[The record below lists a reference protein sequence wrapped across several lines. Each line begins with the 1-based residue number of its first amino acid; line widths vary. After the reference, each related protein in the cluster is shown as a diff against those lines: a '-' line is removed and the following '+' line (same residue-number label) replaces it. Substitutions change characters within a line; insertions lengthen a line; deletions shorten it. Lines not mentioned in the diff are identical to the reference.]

1 MTDEQREQA
10 DAYKAGY
17 RDGLRDAQSKTDKY
31 RELTRDLLPF
41 AEVGMEDTCPA
52 GRCFLYEECR
62 GKTDVHCHVE
72 ERMGKRLRELG
83 LM

>member
-1 MTDEQREQA
+1 MTKEH
-10 DAYKAGY
+10 AYAYESGY
-17 RDGLRDAQSKTDKY
+17 QDGLRSAQMEIGRY
-31 RELTRDLLPF
+31 RELARDLLPF

>member
-10 DAYKAGY
+10 EAYRAGY
-17 RDGLRDAQSKTDKY
+17 RAGIMDAQPMIDRY
-31 RELTRDLLPF
+31 RELARDLLPF

-52 GRCFLYEECR
+52 GRCFLYGECR
-62 GKTDVHCHVE
+62 ASTDVHCHVE
-72 ERMGKRLRELG
+72 ECMGKRLRELG